1 MLLCD
6 FLVLLNV
13 KMDPSRYSYGFLA
26 RFLKLLCLLKI
37 VVVEIVCGSYDFG
50 LNSETAKG
58 KRNDRTHY
66 VLL

>member
-1 MLLCD
+1 
-6 FLVLLNV
+6 
-13 KMDPSRYSYGFLA
+13 MDPSRYSYGFLA

-37 VVVEIVCGSYDFG
+37 VIAFVEIVCVSYDCG

-58 KRNDRTHY
+58 KRNDRRHH